1 MEGRTPSS
9 VQRGEAPPSS
19 GEADESTD
27 ADAIPGEATV
37 FDPSEFTNFSFDFG
51 KAELEVDPEADNQP
65 DADAP
70 PVATT
75 TDSASKTATP
85 PVPGANSFT
94 ESEARHRLEQHGYTT
109 VSNLTKDD
117 QGIWRGMAMKD
128 GKSVPV
134 ALDYQGNI
142 VSQ

>member
-1 MEGRTPSS
+1 MPRMPRVPTILVSLGVIVSGSAFGQT
-9 VQRGEAPPSS
+9 APTTQMPPPPPLTQTAPL
-19 GEADESTD
+19 GQV
-27 ADAIPGEATV
+27 P
-37 FDPSEFTNFSFDFG
+37 
-51 KAELEVDPEADNQP
+51 
-65 DADAP
+65 P